1 MNESTL
7 LFHFGNVLRDLR
19 KQKGLS
25 QEDFALMCNLD
36 RTYISG
42 LERGK
47 RNPTLKI
54 LTLIA
59 DKLDIGLGVFLGY
72 VDQKRA
78 NNDQH

>member
-1 MNESTL
+1 MKESTL
-7 LFHFGNVLRDLR
+7 LINFGNVLRDLR
-19 KQKGLS
+19 KQQRLS
-25 QEDFALMCNLD
+25 QEDFALLCDLD
-36 RTYISG
+36 RTYVSG

-59 DKLDIGLGVFLGY
+59 DKLGIGLGELLGY

-78 NNDQH
+78 TDE